1 MLARRTF
8 RSARPQDIHRNLREH
23 FGRLKPA
30 QISSPIINQ
39 FMAKRSN
46 APGMLREE
54 LIEFNATLNLAL
66 REGLIEKA
74 VRAKLPAKK
83 PPRDNYISKE
93 QADQLLA
100 AATAFHLQLF
110 IMIATH
116 TGMRKGA
123 ILDLTWDRV
132 DFERTRLNFNNPEK
146 TITNKRRTVVPVK
159 GAIMDW
165 LFEARKMA
173 LNEHVIEFNG
183 KPLKDIK
190 KSFNKAVE
198 AAGLPNWVTPHIL
211 KHSVISWL
219 AEDGRSVDEIA
230 DLTATNANTV
240 RRIYRHHSPD
250 YMKPAALSLAKNDGF
265 ASMLLKQRQSAQL

>member
-1 MLARRTF
+1 MPRPSKPPRLRKFSNRDNWYVQDGRKSISTGTPIAEDAACFLAEYVALKSRPSQPTFAQLLDFRAEDMLARRTF

-146 TITNKRRTVVPVK
+146 TFPK
-159 GAIMDW
+159 
-165 LFEARKMA
+165 
-173 LNEHVIEFNG
+173 FN
-183 KPLKDIK
+183 
-190 KSFNKAVE
+190 
-198 AAGLPNWVTPHIL
+198 AA
-211 KHSVISWL
+211 
-219 AEDGRSVDEIA
+219 A
-230 DLTATNANTV
+230 
-240 RRIYRHHSPD
+240 
-250 YMKPAALSLAKNDGF
+250 
-265 ASMLLKQRQSAQL
+265 